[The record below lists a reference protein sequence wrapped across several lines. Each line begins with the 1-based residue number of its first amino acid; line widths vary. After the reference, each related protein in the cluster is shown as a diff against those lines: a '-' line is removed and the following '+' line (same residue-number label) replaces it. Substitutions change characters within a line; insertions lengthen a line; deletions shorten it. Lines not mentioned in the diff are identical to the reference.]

1 MDIKNIEQKYK
12 TELAILRSKK
22 EDLEARLKKSQ
33 ELLKLSDEEFTV
45 ENVNR
50 LHEKLNASVEDN
62 KKKLESLI
70 EDYETKTE

>member
-45 ENVNR
+45 ENVNK